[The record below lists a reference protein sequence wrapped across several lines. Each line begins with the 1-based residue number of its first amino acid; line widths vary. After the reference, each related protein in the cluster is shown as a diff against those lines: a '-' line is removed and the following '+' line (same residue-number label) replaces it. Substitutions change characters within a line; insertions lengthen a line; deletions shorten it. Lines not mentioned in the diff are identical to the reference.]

1 MWDTQS
7 RDSAYLRSRPFPLNR
22 QRRGKTDGCC
32 SICVFHFRAEQT
44 DERGNDVQRK
54 RWRTEGTRVA
64 FPQTSRVISS
74 LTSVCLTS
82 QPQTQYFHLN
92 LRGQLNQLHHRG
104 NYICAALIYSH
115 LCADDI
121 KALAWANCLVLH
133 CNNSNTISD
142 ISPCGGIHN
151 LLLCTV
157 HMCTSWR

>member
-1 MWDTQS
+1 M
-7 RDSAYLRSRPFPLNR
+7 
-22 QRRGKTDGCC
+22 
-32 SICVFHFRAEQT
+32 
-44 DERGNDVQRK
+44 QRK

-104 NYICAALIYSH
+104 NYICAALIYGH

-157 HMCTSWR
+157 HMCTSWRWGLLHLNKCSKTFLMRPPDVNHQLPEFMSIFSPLR